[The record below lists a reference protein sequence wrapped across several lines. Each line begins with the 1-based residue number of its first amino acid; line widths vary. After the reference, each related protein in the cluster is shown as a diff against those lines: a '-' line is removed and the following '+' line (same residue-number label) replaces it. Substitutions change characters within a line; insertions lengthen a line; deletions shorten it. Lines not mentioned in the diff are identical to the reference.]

1 MNLEEFNLYNR
12 QNHKNL
18 PTDASFRPVLPSPL
32 EIYKKDFHFLDEP
45 LINRKYPLM
54 ALLNSKSSQSSSSSV
69 PKDPFSGTL
78 QEPSYYSN
86 AP

>member
-1 MNLEEFNLYNR
+1 MNLEEFNIYNK

-45 LINRKYPLM
+45 LINRKYPLTKV
-54 ALLNSKSSQSSSSSV
+54 L
-69 PKDPFSGTL
+69 
-78 QEPSYYSN
+78 
-86 AP
+86 